1 MIFEFINP
9 SDPYHFETDNL
20 KVASVATFILGMGK
34 CGSKEIDSNKGKLF
48 EVPLLLFG
56 GEEEWAQKTFSMS
69 LAELL
74 HDVKVNHKQE
84 LVDCLE
90 SFAIGSFS
98 EYKEF
103 RESMADILDLKK
115 KESYRKKYHKNKLTS
130 ANDFG
135 TYAWKFAKGLKESED

>member
-9 SDPYHFETDNL
+9 SDPYHFTTDDFE
-20 KVASVATFILGMGK
+20 VAAVITFILGMGK
-34 CGSKEIDSNKGKLF
+34 CGSKEIDPNKDNLF

-56 GEEEWAQKTFSMS
+56 GEEEWTKKTFTMS

-74 HDVKVNHKQE
+74 HDVKINHKQE

-103 RESMADILDLKK
+103 RKSMADISDLKK
-115 KESYRKKYHKNKLTS
+115 RESYRKKYHKNKLTS

-135 TYAWKFAKGLKESED
+135 TYAWKFAKSLKESED